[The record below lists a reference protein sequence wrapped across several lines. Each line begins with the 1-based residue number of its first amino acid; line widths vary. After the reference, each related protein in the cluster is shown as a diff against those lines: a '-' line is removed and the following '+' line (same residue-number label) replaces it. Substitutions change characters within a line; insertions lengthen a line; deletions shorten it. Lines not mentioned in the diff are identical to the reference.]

1 METRDSVEVEVTAAH
16 EDYQKFLSSSVWSDM
31 KRELEILSEMVDIAL
46 RTQDVPEIYRMQG
59 RAEALEEALHLPERL
74 MALLEEKFSRQA
86 LPSDEEG
93 FYERTEV
100 YHDEI
105 EEFNNGNGF

>member
-1 METRDSVEVEVTAAH
+1 
-16 EDYQKFLSSSVWSDM
+16 
-31 KRELEILSEMVDIAL
+31 
-46 RTQDVPEIYRMQG
+46 
-59 RAEALEEALHLPERL
+59 